1 MDKSV
6 YVENNLKSLAM
17 QGLLNLDMHPLWKH
31 FPKWQD
37 AVNTQN
43 SSVEDNSD
51 PDSSGGSDA
60 EREEN
65 DNTRVIRTEEEA
77 RRAVERGDLRFD
89 HEVSSDALDGHPES
103 IDRVVPT
110 LRLLEIIRTTGI
122 NENENVA
129 AEEFDAVM
137 KYAMNSIRSIVQ
149 KDVNSRK
156 RCRTTHRGDAR

>member
-1 MDKSV
+1 M
-6 YVENNLKSLAM
+6 
-17 QGLLNLDMHPLWKH
+17 
-31 FPKWQD
+31 
-37 AVNTQN
+37 NTQN

-65 DNTRVIRTEEEA
+65 DNARVIRTEEEA

-122 NENENVA
+122 KENEKVA
-129 AEEFDAVM
+129 AE
-137 KYAMNSIRSIVQ
+137 
-149 KDVNSRK
+149 
-156 RCRTTHRGDAR
+156 